1 MAAVEMA
8 DGERCDIDA
17 IQTTHIHVDLIR
29 IGSRDVK
36 WMYSA
41 RGAKGVLGDAGIEP
55 VCRERIFAAY
65 QLEGIRRHD
74 EMEKAFFPADRA
86 IAFRHP

>member
-1 MAAVEMA
+1 M
-8 DGERCDIDA
+8 
-17 IQTTHIHVDLIR
+17 H
-29 IGSRDVK
+29 
-36 WMYSA
+36 SA